1 MKPHNVLCFCG
12 VKKYEWNAV
21 LSTHFG
27 PGVYYF
33 FSYCTFFFLRK
44 TIILYSGMPN
54 HTVSKDG
61 GLKMSIIQHYYPEYM
76 ILYL

>member
-1 MKPHNVLCFCG
+1 MFSAFVGLTNMSGMLCCQHIFDLDCIIFFLIVL
-12 VKKYEWNAV
+12 
-21 LSTHFG
+21 
-27 PGVYYF
+27 
-33 FSYCTFFFLRK
+33 FFFLRK